1 MNDQLD
7 LAEERYYNLTEAFRE
22 AIYGGVSD
30 SALDTLRFETGFLKE
45 DFDQLIKE
53 KEESK

>member
-1 MNDQLD
+1 MSDQQD

-30 SALDTLRFETGFLKE
+30 SALATLRFETGFLKE